1 MSLILRPVDNIESK
15 TSAYDRLSVWLA
27 ALLMLIGFLV
37 TILFLLWL
45 TSVIKF
51 DSNVATPFTASDIG
65 DDGNDKPEGF
75 EDDELDPGV
84 EDFAEVETPQL
95 AEALEAVSN
104 AVSTIRATSEQVS
117 GDAAVM
123 GKGGGYGSRDG
134 GPSGSGDGIPA
145 YKRWKI
151 VYEVDNLQTYK
162 EQLDFFNI
170 QIGVAEPVGDRVF
183 RISNVSKNPTAVQR
197 TRAEESKS
205 LRFSHTKAR
214 IKRWDEQICR
224 SAGVQTAGN
233 LMVQFYDAN
242 TKNIIAKVEDDYL
255 KSVGRELKDVRRTN
269 IKLVPSGSSFEFV
282 VESCQYR

>member
-1 MSLILRPVDNIESK
+1 MSIVIRPVDNIEIE
-15 TSAYDRLSVWLA
+15 TTAYDRLSSWLTTLI
-27 ALLMLIGFLV
+27 LLVGFLV
-37 TILFLLWL
+37 ATLFLIWS
-45 TSVIKF
+45 TSVF
-51 DSNVATPFTASDIG
+51 EFNNNVTDPITLIEPR
-65 DDGNDKPEGF
+65 DDREDT

-84 EDFAEVETPQL
+84 EKFAEVDAPQL
-95 AEALEAVSN
+95 SETLEAVSN
-104 AVSTIRATSEQVS
+104 AVSTIRVTEQS
-117 GDAAVM
+117 NIGEEAEI
-123 GKGGGYGSRDG
+123 GKGDDNRI
-134 GPSGSGDGIPA
+134 PSIDPDTPSIEDGIPA

-151 VYEVDNLQTYK
+151 AYEVDNLQTYK
-162 EQLDFFNI
+162 KQLDFFNI

-183 RISNVSKNPTAVQR
+183 RISNVSKKPTAVQR